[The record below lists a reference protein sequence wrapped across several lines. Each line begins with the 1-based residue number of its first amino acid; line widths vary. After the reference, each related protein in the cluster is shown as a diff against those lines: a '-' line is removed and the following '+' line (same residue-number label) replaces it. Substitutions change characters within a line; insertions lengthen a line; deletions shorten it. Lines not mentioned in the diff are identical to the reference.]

1 MSKKVEVDF
10 VDGSMS
16 SRDDHLAKKWSAP
29 RVVYSEVD
37 RPVDPGIDFS
47 NDPGVTDGSQAAE
60 CDVNLI
66 VDRFTK
72 TGILPGV
79 DAERM
84 YADVSD
90 VGSYQESLHIVMKA
104 QEQFDSL
111 DPFIRK
117 KFDNDPGKFLEFCS
131 DDKNREELVKL
142 GLATHRSPSGTD
154 RIVEAINASN
164 KVSSKDAP
172 LKKKPSKP
180 ASPPSADE

>member
-1 MSKKVEVDF
+1 MGKKVERDF

-16 SRDDHLAKKWSAP
+16 SSDDHLAKKWAGP
-29 RVVYSEVD
+29 RVVYSETN
-37 RPVDPGIDFS
+37 RPVDAGIDFS
-47 NDPGVTDGSQAAE
+47 DDPGKTDGSQAAE
-60 CDVNLI
+60 CDVNTI

-90 VGSYQESLHIVMKA
+90 VGTYQESLHVVMRA

-111 DPFIRK
+111 DAFVRK
-117 KFDNDPGKFLEFCS
+117 KFDNDPAKFLEFCA
-131 DDKNREELVKL
+131 DPKNAEEMVKL
-142 GLATHRSPSGTD
+142 GLATERSPSGTD

-164 KVSSKDAP
+164 RVSGEVPAP
-172 LKKKPSKP
+172 EEPSKP
-180 ASPPSADE
+180 APSPSAKKK